1 MECCGTRGL
10 RSGQWMDGKVQAV
23 VPEEFQLGFSGRER
37 ARGLSMDP
45 AADNPQLPSGIAG
58 DATTDAPPQ
67 PAHEGG
73 GAPPETMPSESEMSI
88 EVEVPQL
95 LQTQQ
100 QAQLPA
106 SGYNSKARQYMDE
119 QEQQDA
125 LFVQCETEY
134 QDTLAVIQGDEAL
147 VKFRLEYE
155 KMHRALLR
163 SRHHAIV
170 LYKQY
175 ETLFNDYTSNVAL
188 AQEAIKSSLQDDQV
202 QKTLKSHIQ
211 KAEETTE
218 ACNKQE
224 EALKEELRLLKQE
237 ITTLNTTVKQGV
249 GLSVNQERTL
259 NELMAA
265 KDSAVKELEM
275 ELERIVQLRVAISE
289 LTDKVKLTDQLKR
302 EREHEIYELKER
314 NAAKKADIDS
324 ELRNKERLE
333 RDLRELRVV
342 VAVKSQEVR
351 GKQDAV
357 NRATDDI
364 GILESQIKSQKQLL
378 EKLFK
383 DQEALQLRTIKLQQD
398 CNEQITMT
406 TQLIEE
412 NSQLGRDIKV
422 KEQDLSKTRA
432 EVKKVNKIR
441 DALVKKNRSLEDQRV
456 EVEQERRSLRSR
468 NDSTLQDIDRM
479 KRAIDATKKA
489 IDDLER
495 ERDILQINSRKTAGE
510 TNKHVHASILFK
522 QTRHNLEVELARE
535 NAIVSEQLKA
545 IKLLEQDR
553 DTYTNEA
560 AKVQALCV
568 SGLQQIKEKETEIFE
583 FKKKMIKADTKLKHQ
598 QNLYEAVQSD
608 RNLHCKHLIE
618 SQAEIAEMKR
628 RLKIMNFQINGYKE
642 DINAKEEALVHEASE
657 NGKLEKDIEII
668 TDEVKTLKN
677 QNELAQAYIRSQL
690 AEEMKLN
697 QFVKEA
703 DLERTRQ
710 ENALRVLISERDN
723 LSAQLIRQNE
733 ELSKAYNL
741 IKTQQSSLCRSELY
755 YQEKLKALAQIRGE
769 ILDCRQQLRSLC
781 KATMDV
787 EATRKASLQMRNEI
801 IRERTRKK
809 ALEDELENPVNVHR
823 WRKLEGSNPKAFEMI
838 QLLHTLQRSLIE
850 KTKEDQEKGKIVET
864 KEQLYLHLKTI
875 LSKQV
880 GPEAVEQVSE
890 FQQILKDK
898 HLQLKHMSVELNM
911 YQSQVREYKHSIS
924 VLNRSL
930 DGLKSDYMEAKRM
943 GRLGGSGGNVPGT
956 SHSPTNRSASSRA
969 APSAEPAHHYG
980 NGGSGTPSPLPPL
993 PSGPLVSSKGDMVD
1007 AGSGGRTTPSE
1018 PGGEAVIRI

>member
-1 MECCGTRGL
+1 MADKSPEN
-10 RSGQWMDGKVQAV
+10 DGVEAEV
-23 VPEEFQLGFSGRER
+23 
-37 ARGLSMDP
+37 A
-45 AADNPQLPSGIAG
+45 
-58 DATTDAPPQ
+58 
-67 PAHEGG
+67 
-73 GAPPETMPSESEMSI
+73 
-88 EVEVPQL
+88 EVEVPQV
-95 LQTQQ
+95 
-100 QAQLPA
+100 AAAPVAPSVASVPA
-106 SGYNSKARQYMDE
+106 AAPSSYSTRAKQYMDE
-119 QEQQDA
+119 QEQQDT
-125 LFVQCETEY
+125 LFIQCETEF
-134 QDTLAVIQGDEAL
+134 QDTLAAIQGDEN
-147 VKFRLEYE
+147 VTKFRLEYE

-170 LYKQY
+170 LFKQY
-175 ETLFNDYTSNVAL
+175 ENLHNEYTSNVAN
-188 AQEAIKSSLQDDQV
+188 AQEAIRVSIQDEQ
-202 QKTLKSHIQ
+202 TLKNLKAHIK

-218 ACNKQE
+218 ECNKQE
-224 EALKEELRLLKQE
+224 ETLKEELRLLKQD
-237 ITTLNTTVKQGV
+237 ILSLNTTVKQGV

-289 LTDKVKLTDQLKR
+289 LTDKVRYTDQMKR

-364 GILESQIKSQKQLL
+364 GILESQIKSQKLLL

-383 DQEALQLRTIKLQQD
+383 DQETLQTRTIKLQQD

-406 TQLIEE
+406 SQLIEE
-412 NSQLGRDIKV
+412 NAQLGRDIKV
-422 KEQDLSKTRA
+422 KEQDLSKTRS

-456 EVEQERRSLRSR
+456 EVEHERRNLRSK
-468 NDSTLQDIDRM
+468 NDTTLQDIDRM
-479 KRAIDATKKA
+479 KRSIDATKKA

-495 ERDILQINSRKTAGE
+495 EKDILELNNRKTIAE
-510 TNKHVHASILFK
+510 TSRSMHASILFK

-535 NAIVSEQLKA
+535 NAIVNDHLRTIKQL
-545 IKLLEQDR
+545 EMER
-553 DTYTNEA
+553 DSYINEA
-560 AKVQALCV
+560 TKVQALCV
-568 SGLQQIKEKETEIFE
+568 TGLQQIKEKELEIFE

-628 RLKIMNFQINGYKE
+628 RLKIMNFQINGFKE
-642 DINAKEEALVHEASE
+642 DINAKEDALVHEATE
-657 NGKLEKDIEII
+657 NSKLEKDIEII

-723 LSAQLIRQNE
+723 LSSQLIRQNE

-755 YQEKLKALAQIRGE
+755 YQEKLKALASMRTE
-769 ILDCRQQLRSLC
+769 IFESRQQLRALR
-781 KATMDV
+781 KATMDLDSM
-787 EATRKASLQMRNEI
+787 KKSILQVRQEI

-838 QLLHTLQRSLIE
+838 QLLHTLQRNLIE
-850 KTKEDQEKGKIVET
+850 KTKEDQEKGKLVEA
-864 KEQLYLHLKTI
+864 KEQLYLHLKGI

-890 FQQILKDK
+890 FQHVLKDK
-898 HLQLKHMSVELNM
+898 QLQLRHMSVELNM

-924 VLNRSL
+924 VLNMNL
-930 DGLKSDYMEAKRM
+930 ENIKMEYIEGKRT
-943 GRLGGSGGNVPGT
+943 GKLGSAAGFLTGPI
-956 SHSPTNRSASSRA
+956 SHSPTNRSNSSRA
-969 APSAEPAHHYG
+969 APSAEPP
-980 NGGSGTPSPLPPL
+980 NNQSPSPLPPL
-993 PSGPLVSSKGDMVD
+993 PTGALVSSKGENLDNNYN
-1007 AGSGGRTTPSE
+1007 ASTSHTPSE
-1018 PGGEAVIRI
+1018 ASLGEDFTITV